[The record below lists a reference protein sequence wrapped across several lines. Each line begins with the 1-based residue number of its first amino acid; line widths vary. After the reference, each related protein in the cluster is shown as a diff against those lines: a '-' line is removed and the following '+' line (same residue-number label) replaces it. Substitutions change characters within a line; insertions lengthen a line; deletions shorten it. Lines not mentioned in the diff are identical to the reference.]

1 MMNTTQPAT
10 TNGAAIASLV
20 LGILAI
26 TSAGPLAGVPAVICG
41 HIALNQMRTSRRV
54 QSGEGMA
61 IAGLIL
67 GYISIA
73 LTIILFLV
81 IFIFVLG
88 AILASA

>member
-1 MMNTTQPAT
+1 MNTNQPAE

-20 LGILAI
+20 LGILAV

-41 HIALNQMRTSRRV
+41 HIALNQIRNSRRP

-61 IAGLIL
+61 IAGLVM

-73 LTIILFLV
+73 LTVILLV
-81 IFIFVLG
+81 LVFIVVLG
-88 AILASA
+88 MILTSV